1 MKEWLIAGILVG
13 TINIPINYLTRQFF
27 IISSS
32 DYYFLISLTKCCF
45 ATTVFLF
52 TYDSLCVN
60 YLGAMC
66 IGVISGVQKYLYINT
81 RDVSNINPQYV
92 ERISTMLIDSSI
104 WDTWNAMC
112 FGGGTIIVMAVLII
126 DNATM
131 SRWFITE
138 QQHDDLPLYE
148 NLITQPRYNNERNNQ
163 YVGSI
168 LLKSIEYIAL
178 KIIIY
183 YNEHSLAC
191 MTSIIFFY
199 TIGDMI
205 VFTIIKV
212 SMDGYFILDKYSP
225 VENIRNKFFMIVV
238 ISCLEILY
246 ELGLIYILT
255 FKQNI
260 GYALIIIDTYRI
272 MEESILC
279 YYDVN
284 NDLTQELTKIGLILY
299 IYGSLF
305 FYPTFI
311 FLN

>member
-1 MKEWLIAGILVG
+1 MKEWLITGILVG
-13 TINIPINYLTRQFF
+13 SINIPINYLTRQLF

-32 DYYFLISLTKCCF
+32 DYYFLISVTKCSV
-45 ATTVFLF
+45 ATLVFLF
-52 TYDSLCVN
+52 TYDSLSLN
-60 YLGAMC
+60 YFPAIC
-66 IGVISGVQKYLYINT
+66 IGGISGVQKYLYINT
-81 RDVSNINPQYV
+81 RDVSNINPQYL

-112 FGGGTIIVMAVLII
+112 FGGGTIIVMARLII
-126 DNATM
+126 DNATI

-138 QQHDDLPLYE
+138 QQPDDLPLYE
-148 NLITQPRYNNERNNQ
+148 NLITQPIYNNERNNQ
-163 YVGSI
+163 YVGTI

-183 YNEHSLAC
+183 YNEQSLAC

-199 TIGDMI
+199 TIGDTI

-246 ELGLIYILT
+246 EFGLIYILT
-255 FKQNI
+255 YKQNI
-260 GYALIIIDTYRI
+260 GYALIIIDTYRLL
-272 MEESILC
+272 EEYVIC
-279 YYDVN
+279 YYDAN
-284 NDLTQELTKIGLILY
+284 NDLTQELTKIGLLLY
-299 IYGSLF
+299 IYGAVF